1 MAIAS
6 TNVRWSD
13 LYKESHQTTGTD
25 SNLSIA
31 STRGIRMMRATNKF
45 QTHAKAVSASWSAA
59 DNENQNHKA
68 SNYIG
73 CAGATTYLVNTPR
86 RTANFDGTDN
96 AYYSGPAYYS
106 SGPFI
111 MPDWIDENDII
122 LMFGATSYNSTSYP
136 TPVTSAHNGQNGQPW
151 VQHFS
156 NYSRYGSKNN
166 YTYRR
171 IQLHSLRWNSNYGR
185 LVNFNYVSGTQ
196 RPEGLFWLI
205 IRSRASMGI
214 GTSFQNA
221 YLSNVSSVSTTT
233 TSNATSSYYADTAS
247 LSGEARNVIRLM
259 VGNVSN
265 AGYDTMPSFSESGSS
280 NWTPFLQF
288 QGGDVYGDLSSK
300 DLIWWYAL
308 YPQRDSSNPALT
320 TSWNPDAGNNYMA
333 TFTLEIL
340 PRVST

>member
-13 LYKESHQTTGTD
+13 LYKESHQSAGTD

-45 QTHAKAVSASWSAA
+45 QTHAKAVSASWYAE

-86 RTANFDGTDN
+86 RIANFDGTDN

-106 SGPFI
+106 SGYYI
-111 MPDWIDENDII
+111 MPDWIDEQDII
-122 LMFGATSYNSTSYP
+122 LMCGATSYSSSSYP

-151 VQHFS
+151 VQHYR

-166 YTYRR
+166 YTYRS
-171 IQLHSLRWNSNYGR
+171 IQLHSLQWNSNYGR
-185 LVNFNYVSGTQ
+185 FVKFNYVSGTQ

-205 IRSRASMGI
+205 IRSRASMGV
-214 GTSFQNA
+214 GTSFQSPS
-221 YLSNVSSVSTTT
+221 LSNLTSVNITTT
-233 TSNATSSYYADTAS
+233 DNGTSSYYADTAT
-247 LSGEARNVIRLM
+247 LSNQARNVIRLM
-259 VGNVSN
+259 IGNVSN
-265 AGYDTMPSFSESGSS
+265 SGYDSNPTFGESGSS
-280 NWTPFLQF
+280 NWSSFTQF
-288 QGGDVYGDLSSK
+288 QGYGDVSSK

-308 YPQRDSSNPALT
+308 YPQRDSSNPALNT
-320 TSWNPDAGNNYMA
+320 GWNPAAGNNYMA